1 MQGTRLQ
8 KIERLIQKDLSE
20 IMLGYAQRLRQ
31 SEPSQSLVMISVS
44 EVRISPDLSIA
55 NVYLSIFPDNR
66 HKDVMLQIEHD
77 KGSLRGELGDR
88 ERHQLRIIPELKFH
102 IDETLERME
111 RIDELLRQ

>member
-20 IMLGYAQRLRQ
+20 ILLGYAQQLRQ
-31 SEPSQSLVMISVS
+31 EGGEHSLVMISVS

-55 NVYLSIFPDNR
+55 NVFLSIFPDA
-66 HKDVMLQIEHD
+66 HQKDVMNHIEED
-77 KGSLRGELGDR
+77 KGAIRGELGNR

-102 IDETLERME
+102 PDETIERME